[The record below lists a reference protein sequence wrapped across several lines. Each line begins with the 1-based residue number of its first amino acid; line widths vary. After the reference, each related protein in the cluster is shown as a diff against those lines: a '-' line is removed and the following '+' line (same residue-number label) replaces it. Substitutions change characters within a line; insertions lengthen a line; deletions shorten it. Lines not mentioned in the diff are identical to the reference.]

1 MMSFLAVLLQFV
13 THDLNG
19 EVMQFPVRHLDP
31 FIGKQRDWINR
42 VPSFGLAP
50 VSGYDDVALS
60 VRRHELFFR

>member
-42 VPSFGLAP
+42 VP
-50 VSGYDDVALS
+50 VSAS
-60 VRRHELFFR
+60 M

>member
-19 EVMQFPVRHLDP
+19 EVPVRHLDP

-42 VPSFGLAP
+42 VP
-50 VSGYDDVALS
+50 VSALR
-60 VRRHELFFR
+60 VCLDMTM

>member
-42 VPSFGLAP
+42 VP
-50 VSGYDDVALS
+50 VSASQG
-60 VRRHELFFR
+60 HELFFR